1 MVHRIIDEVNINKK
15 THLRASRNTS
25 TLLYVNTLISFSLSL
40 SLSTHTEYKTL
51 LVSVFGRNNP
61 VQEMFSF
68 WSSFI

>member
-1 MVHRIIDEVNINKK
+1 MVHRILDEVIRKHIWEQ
-15 THLRASRNTS
+15 TEILVLYFMWTPSSR
-25 TLLYVNTLISFSLSL
+25 FLSL

-51 LVSVFGRNNP
+51 LVSVFGRNKP